1 MNYGKGYR
9 DCIKRNGDKTR
20 MQSTCYIVTSCHGNN
35 DEMWSTSCLIMQH
48 KPYIVE
54 QPPPHSFN
62 SYYHYTKVRKYAWLH
77 FQCLGSDI
85 QVAYFNQHNVFHSVS
100 VMASTVGRCDCI
112 HWEESGQVCW
122 NTLQSRC
129 MSAKLRDR

>member
-20 MQSTCYIVTSCHGNN
+20 MESTCYIVTSCHRND

-54 QPPPHSFN
+54 QPSPHSFK
-62 SYYHYTKVRKYAWLH
+62 SYYHYTKVRKYACLH

-85 QVAYFNQHNVFHSVS
+85 QVAYFNRHNAISQSKCKRQVQYMYVD
-100 VMASTVGRCDCI
+100 VTASIGKRMVKCAGILFRVG
-112 HWEESGQVCW
+112 V
-122 NTLQSRC
+122 
-129 MSAKLRDR
+129 